1 MAEISV
7 NDSFIHLQIELNKL
21 SEMEREERQK
31 DNHGL
36 SFHCHNLAE
45 KVDKRL
51 KNVMWECEHDI
62 QDFIRLIRELREEN
76 ER

>member
-1 MAEISV
+1 MADQTV

-21 SEMEREERQK
+21 SEMEKEERRK

-36 SFHCHNLAE
+36 SFHCYNLAE

-62 QDFIRLIRELREEN
+62 HDFIRLIKEMREEN
-76 ER
+76 DR